1 MTLQNKFDAAMAKSR
16 EATLSEQ
23 QKADFY
29 SLMKQSTVGDAS
41 GERPDDDAEGFRFDA
56 WKNLAGT
63 SKEEAMQRFID
74 LANELP

>member
-1 MTLQNKFDAAMAKSR
+1 MTLQDKFDAAMAKSR

-29 SLMKQSTVGDAS
+29 SLMKQSTVGDAF
-41 GERPDDDAEGFRFDA
+41 GERPNDEDEGFRYDA

-63 SKEEAMQRFID
+63 SKEEAMQKFVD
-74 LANELP
+74 LANTLP